1 MKCKKIGPGQGTHK
15 PGRWARWSL
24 GAAAAISLATAGASP
39 TVSHAQAPQ
48 IHSGELP
55 QYHVIREGDTIWDLS
70 GSYFNDP
77 YEWPRMWSYNPHI
90 TNPHW
95 IYPGDVVYLQAVD
108 RAAAQEEAA
117 AQNQAALQKPTE
129 EAPFGLYLPLGGMI
143 YSAELES
150 LGRIIGA
157 PASALMLAQ
166 HDTVWIGVGDQAY
179 REDEKKAIREK
190 DRRQMSDAKVQEGDR
205 FAIVRLIGAL
215 ESEDGDRKG
224 DKYVVL
230 GSLVVT
236 EVPEDEGTAPTAYI
250 EQSWREIERGD
261 LLIPYERQL
270 KVVQPRQADQD
281 VVAQIVDTLDPG
293 FAFGPQQYVF
303 VDRGAED
310 GVRNGNRFFIY
321 QRYEGLDQLGKE
333 TPQEIPWQRVGQ
345 VLIVDAREQ
354 YSVGVITRSKREII
368 VGDRLE
374 MYAGH

>member
-1 MKCKKIGPGQGTHK
+1 MKCNNFGHGQRRRR
-15 PGRWARWSL
+15 PGRWTLWSL
-24 GAAAAISLATAGASP
+24 GAAAAVSLATVGASP
-39 TVSHAQAPQ
+39 LVSHAQAPQ

-95 IYPGDVVYLQAVD
+95 IYPGDVVYLRAVD
-108 RAAAQEEAA
+108 RSAAQEDTG
-117 AQNQAALQKPTE
+117 QSQAALSPRTE

-143 YSAELES
+143 QSSELET
-150 LGRIIGA
+150 LGRIVGA
-157 PASALMLAQ
+157 PSSARMLAQ
-166 HDTVWIGVGDQAY
+166 HDTVWVGLGERAY
-179 REDEKKAIREK
+179 RADEQKSIREK
-190 DRRQMSDAKVQEGDR
+190 DRREMGEVEVSEGDR
-205 FAIVRLIGAL
+205 FAIVRLDGAL
-215 ESEDGDRKG
+215 EDSDGERKG
-224 DKYVVL
+224 DKYIVL
-230 GSLVVT
+230 GSLVIT
-236 EVPEDEGTAPTAYI
+236 EVPQDEETALTAYI

-270 KVVQPRQADQD
+270 RVIQPRQAEQD

-321 QRYEGLDQLGKE
+321 QRFEGLDRLGE
-333 TPQEIPWQRVGQ
+333 EAPPEIPWQRVGQ
-345 VLIVDAREQ
+345 VLIIDTREQ
-354 YSVGVITRSKREII
+354 YSVGVITRSQREII